1 MDCTICLESNI
12 AKQNMEY
19 LQCGHSICNKCFDK
33 LVRNLCP
40 FCRHVIVNKEDK
52 NYSIENILTDDDI
65 NNIFDNDTE
74 YQVDNILPQSEL
86 DIIEDRYSTYYPIT
100 EDRILERLNKR
111 KCKKNKKNAN
121 SFRSNK
127 EREPWERKSK
137 KNKKRRNMKLY
148 Q

>member
-12 AKQNMEY
+12 KKENMEY
-19 LQCGHSICNKCFDK
+19 LQCGHSICEKCFDK

-40 FCRHVIVNKEDK
+40 FCRHTIANKEDK
-52 NYSIENILTDDDI
+52 SYNFESILTDDDI
-65 NNIFDNDTE
+65 NNILDNDTE

-86 DIIEDRYSTYYPIT
+86 NIIDDRYSTYYPIV
-100 EDRILERLNKR
+100 EDRLLQRLNKK
-111 KCKKNKKNAN
+111 KCKKKKKKHGN

-137 KNKKRRNMKLY
+137 KNKKRRNMKL
-148 Q
+148 